1 MNNWISLNKEI
12 NTSEGI
18 GGQSTIQINKEHTQ
32 IRKCF
37 NKDDKKYYFIE
48 KDILLKLNNDNIIK
62 LLSYDDN
69 TYSLFFN
76 YYKDGTAF
84 KKYII
89 DDKIKIEN
97 IKIVVSIFRD
107 ILNAL
112 YHCYLNGIT
121 HRDIKLENILIG
133 EKKNNEFNHH
143 ILCDFGLSRKSLT
156 KMKRICGTY
165 NYMSP
170 EMWFIKKEEKYDYKT
185 DIFSLG
191 ALIIEIVNGESPFYD
206 EYRCRFKNVYK
217 NLDKCLNNSTDRYYE
232 KKIFNDI
239 WYSNEEW
246 NIFRKLLI
254 NMIQPLPN
262 NRYNY
267 NDILKEL
274 DIILS
279 IVKL

>member
-1 MNNWISLNKEI
+1 
-12 NTSEGI
+12 
-18 GGQSTIQINKEHTQ
+18 
-32 IRKCF
+32 
-37 NKDDKKYYFIE
+37 
-48 KDILLKLNNDNIIK
+48 
-62 LLSYDDN
+62 
-69 TYSLFFN
+69 
-76 YYKDGTAF
+76 
-84 KKYII
+84 
-89 DDKIKIEN
+89 
-97 IKIVVSIFRD
+97 
-107 ILNAL
+107 
-112 YHCYLNGIT
+112 
-121 HRDIKLENILIG
+121 
-133 EKKNNEFNHH
+133 
-143 ILCDFGLSRKSLT
+143 
-156 KMKRICGTY
+156 MKRICGTY

-232 KKIFNDI
+232 KKIFNNI